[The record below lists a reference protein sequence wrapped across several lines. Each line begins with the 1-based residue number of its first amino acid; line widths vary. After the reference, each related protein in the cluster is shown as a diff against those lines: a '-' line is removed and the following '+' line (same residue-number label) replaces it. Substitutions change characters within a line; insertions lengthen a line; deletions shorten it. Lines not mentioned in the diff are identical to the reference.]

1 MEATYVRLFET
12 DIRLCG
18 MDSVLDFREEA
29 KRCLL
34 LAEVETHPE
43 VRTILM
49 GMVLG
54 WLTLAKKMNLPTD
67 ELVSY

>member
-1 MEATYVRLFET
+1 MAK
-12 DIRLCG
+12 
-18 MDSVLDFREEA
+18 VLDFREEA
-29 KRCLL
+29 RGCLL

-54 WLTLAKKMNLPTD
+54 WLMLAKHTTSSTVFEQSRAD
-67 ELVSY
+67 EMASV

>member
-1 MEATYVRLFET
+1 MAN
-12 DIRLCG
+12 
-18 MDSVLDFREEA
+18 VLDFREEA
-29 KRCLL
+29 KGCLL

-54 WLTLAKKMNLPTD
+54 WLMLAKEMNSSTVLHKRRTD
-67 ELVSY
+67 ELASV

>member
-1 MEATYVRLFET
+1 MAN
-12 DIRLCG
+12 
-18 MDSVLDFREEA
+18 VLEFREEA
-29 KRCLL
+29 KGCLL

-54 WLTLAKKMNLPTD
+54 WLMLANQMNSSTVLHQGRAD
-67 ELVSY
+67 ELVSF